1 MTPQTFRIFA
11 PASVANVAC
20 GFDVLGFA
28 LEHPGDEVV
37 VRRRDAPGV
46 EIALITGD
54 DGRLPRSAE
63 RNSAGV
69 AVTSL
74 LQEFGSDAGI
84 ELELHKQMPLSSGLG
99 SSGASA
105 VAAVVATDRLLGL
118 GAPLETLLMAAM
130 AGEAGA
136 CGSAHADN
144 VAPSLYGGLV
154 LVRPGSVP
162 DVVRLP
168 VPEGLTAAL
177 VRPHT
182 EVETRAAREVLGDSV
197 PLKTAVAQWAN
208 LGAFVAGLFRGD
220 FELLSRALVDHVA
233 EPKRGGLVPGFA
245 AAQRAALDA
254 GALGSSLS
262 GSGPSIF
269 ALCRSRTDAERV
281 VAAMAAAVLVHAGL
295 ECDRF
300 VSALGAPGARVV
312 EEI

>member
-1 MTPQTFRIFA
+1 MTSHRVLVFA

-28 LEHPGDEVV
+28 LERPGDEVV
-37 VRRRDAPGV
+37 ARRRDAPGV
-46 EIALITGD
+46 EVSLITGD
-54 DGRLPRSAE
+54 AGRLPRSAE
-63 RNSAGV
+63 RNSAAV
-69 AVTSL
+69 AVTAL
-74 LQEFGSDAGI
+74 LRDFGSDLGVEI
-84 ELELHKQMPLSSGLG
+84 ELHKQMPLSSGLG

-105 VAAVVATDRLLGL
+105 VAAVVAADRLLGL
-118 GAPLETLLMAAM
+118 GAPLELLLHAAM

-154 LVRPGSVP
+154 LVRPGAIP

-177 VRPHT
+177 VRPHI

-197 PLKTAVAQWAN
+197 PLKTAVTQWAN
-208 LGAFVAGLFRGD
+208 LGAFVAGLFRAD
-220 FELLSRALVDHVA
+220 LDLLARALVDHVA
-233 EPKRGGLVPGFA
+233 EPKRGRLVPGFA
-245 AAQRAALDA
+245 AAQRAALEA

-269 ALCRSRTDAERV
+269 ALCRSRADAERV
-281 VAAMAAAVLVHAGL
+281 VEAMAAAVRSDVGL
-295 ECDRF
+295 DCDRF
-300 VSALGAPGARVV
+300 VSTLGAPGARVV
-312 EEI
+312 EVV